1 MRLSTSC
8 LARRTH
14 RRLPSLDMRGAK
26 WTLLAACL
34 TSFNCFAA
42 ATTTAAPSLV
52 TVTTP
57 AGAYT
62 GERAPDLH
70 IFRGIRYAE
79 PPVGPL
85 RWKPPVALTNRTE
98 PVDATRFGAD
108 CAQQSPYPES
118 RGNGN
123 SEDCLFLNVW
133 APADST
139 KPLPVIVYIHG
150 GGFEYGSG
158 AIPMYDGGSLARHG
172 AVVVTFNYR
181 LGIFGFMAHA
191 GLDAESAQHTSGN
204 YGLLDQMLALD
215 WVQKNIASLG
225 GDPHRVTLMGQSA
238 GSRSISMLMTSP
250 AAAPLFQQVILQSG
264 PGLRHITTLP
274 EAEQLSAK
282 LGTIDNLRRMST
294 AELLK
299 ISGEMKQSQA
309 GLLEPSWAKP
319 VVDNWIVPGQ
329 QFGKSGTGAFR
340 AVPMLL
346 GTNADEGGAFVS
358 NLKDKNAED
367 FDRHLVKNF
376 GNLAPRLAAIYDTK
390 NGEKITQAYARLWTD
405 MEFDVPASWLST
417 LAAKQQPATYRY
429 SFARHRDNGAALPV
443 HGGELQYVFG
453 TLDTPHKGKVRPAAA
468 QDWALSENIQKRWVA
483 FAANGAPSPE
493 TGLRWPSYAQA
504 QQCLILDTPVR
515 VQSCPDTHTV
525 ERILAHENSPAL
537 QQGFSGM
544 RR

>member
-1 MRLSTSC
+1 MRLSTSS
-8 LARRTH
+8 LSGRTH
-14 RRLPSLDMRGAK
+14 RCLRLFEMHRGT

-34 TSFNCFAA
+34 TSVNCLAA
-42 ATTTAAPSLV
+42 ATATAIPSHI

-62 GERAPDLH
+62 GERLPDLNV
-70 IFRGIRYAE
+70 FRGIRYAE
-79 PPVGPL
+79 PPVDSL
-85 RWKPPVALTNRTE
+85 RWKPPVPLSTRNQ

-108 CAQQSPYPES
+108 CAQKSPYPES

-191 GLDAESAQHTSGN
+191 GLDAESARHTSGN
-204 YGLLDQMLALD
+204 YGLLDQMMALE

-250 AAAPLFQQVILQSG
+250 AAAPLFHQVILQSG

-282 LGTIDNLRRMST
+282 LGTIDSLRRMST

-299 ISGEMKQSQA
+299 ISGEMKQSQE

-329 QFGKSGTGAFR
+329 QFDKSGAGEFR
-340 AVPMLL
+340 ALPMLL

-358 NLKDKNAED
+358 NLTDKNAQD
-367 FDRHLVKNF
+367 FDRHLIRNF
-376 GNLAPRLAAIYDTK
+376 GNLAPRLAAIYDT
-390 NGEKITQAYARLWTD
+390 NNSEKITQAYARLWTD

-417 LAAKQQPATYRY
+417 LAARQQPATYRY
-429 SFARHRDNGAALPV
+429 SFSRHRDNGTALPV

-453 TLDTPHKGKVRPAAA
+453 TLDTPHKGKVRPTAA

-483 FAANGAPSPE
+483 FAANGVPSTE
-493 TGLRWPSYAQA
+493 TGLRWPLYAKA
-504 QQCLILDTPVR
+504 QQCLILDAPVR
-515 VQSCPDTHTV
+515 VQSCPDTRII
-525 ERILAHENSPAL
+525 ERILAHEYSPAL
-537 QQGFSGM
+537 QQGLSGVQP
-544 RR
+544 